1 MNGIKKAPC
10 GNKALRLE
18 KFLKKR
24 SKWLEIRGIRF
35 SRRCGNRAGVRREAG
50 ENESEQS
57 WKKVGLFYCSSSCG

>member
-1 MNGIKKAPC
+1 MNEIKKAPC

-35 SRRCGNRAGVRREAG
+35 SRQAQGSRFL
-50 ENESEQS
+50 Q
-57 WKKVGLFYCSSSCG
+57 